1 MYLVLIL
8 TMSNLH
14 AFEFLF
20 DILLTGFEV
29 QEVFYW
35 VLKIA
40 K

>member
-8 TMSNLH
+8 TMN

-20 DILLTGFEV
+20 YILLIGFEV

-35 VLKIA
+35 AFKIA